1 MSDAQI
7 VTVDVRKLGMGMSHA
22 FQGMAEVCA
31 SLGVPKENL
40 LGAVDD
46 AEKVEAQP
54 SPSALKRKLDEQAA
68 RSRGRT
74 SVTHSQEVKEDAD
87 QAKRSDMDVA
97 GDADSGDDAGG
108 NSADAA
114 ASMSEGQDKDSRDDV
129 IAGKTNTTPAATADD
144 ITRILSAKVQQK
156 KIKAADA
163 KALLEKYGAKSVST
177 LSPQYYDAVLEEA
190 SSM

>member
-1 MSDAQI
+1 MSEAQI
-7 VTVDVRKLGMGMSHA
+7 VSVDVRKLGLGMSHA

-54 SPSALKRKLDEQAA
+54 SPSALKRKLNEQAA
-68 RSRGRT
+68 RSMGRT
-74 SVTHSQEVKEDAD
+74 PSVTHSQEVKEDAD

-97 GDADSGDDAGG
+97 GDADGGGDAGG
-108 NSADAA
+108 NAADAT
-114 ASMSEGQDKDSRDDV
+114 ASVKESG
-129 IAGKTNTTPAATADD
+129 GNTGGNRSPTATADD

-177 LSPQYYDAVLEEA
+177 LDPQYYDTVLEEA

>member
-1 MSDAQI
+1 MNDAQI
-7 VTVDVRKLGMGMSHA
+7 VTVDVRKLGLGMSHA
-22 FQGMAEVCA
+22 FHGMAEVCA

-68 RSRGRT
+68 RSGRRT

-87 QAKRSDMDVA
+87 QAKRSDVDVA
-97 GDADSGDDAGG
+97 GDADCGGNAGG
-108 NSADAA
+108 NAADEA
-114 ASMSEGQDKDSRDDV
+114 ASVSEGQDKD
-129 IAGKTNTTPAATADD
+129 AGKTNTAPAATADD

-177 LSPQYYDAVLEEA
+177 LDPQYYDAVLEEA